1 MIFIYSSIYFLH
13 NPPRI
18 AFGTCLLAVYELIFV
33 TKILKIN
40 KAAILEGAL
49 VLEILCIM
57 IAVKVIKACSDAR
70 QQTQKTDR
78 EDGMSTAVR
87 KV

>member
-1 MIFIYSSIYFLH
+1 M
-13 NPPRI
+13 
-18 AFGTCLLAVYELIFV
+18 YELIFV

-49 VLEILCIM
+49 FLEILCIM
-57 IAVKVIKACSDAR
+57 IAVKVIKACSDAK

-78 EDGMSTAVR
+78 EEWYEPCC
-87 KV
+87 